1 MTTTTTP
8 GAAPAAHDL
17 ATLPLDLFW
26 AISSQLSLYD
36 LVRCRQVSRLWN
48 EAFCS
53 AAILVPLAKQWRLG
67 TPEADEIIARSSDI
81 DNSECRR
88 LFDRVASRWHY
99 MSIQKARSVRK
110 YQLYDDFGGNG
121 EREWFPVP
129 PWESHAS
136 HFENTV
142 DWPFGEA
149 MWTCDDGLLVYPS
162 AHHQCLVLMDI
173 ETDRHFMVPF
183 IIHGKVV
190 RRVRLQKRLL
200 VVEWA
205 EPQAFHWL
213 NNSDG
218 VHRHFASSFDVTRNS
233 DDGWSIVPRNE
244 WKIMFLGHPLSDRDR
259 FFSSHTNTH
268 YVIYIWHSLYTA
280 DEDAPIESLFVW
292 DISKPSSYRPSLDPT
307 GSLQDQEA
315 DTPSIVARF
324 GFRDLEFFG
333 IRQRGC
339 PSIQRLEITDDP
351 QVLEITENIT
361 EEEERWCPSSF
372 TIVTSIPLSGFGPH
386 RRRRFDAP
394 LVCYRGNLQ
403 ATPLELVSFQWQ
415 SEYPN
420 DIEDILDFFYHPI
433 DYAFIPTFFSWVL
446 LLSQTPGTQDA
457 SINLQFQSLHYPP
470 VTRPNLDFAGRAKL
484 CGGESYLVGE
494 NRNRELVIWRFDR

>member
-1 MTTTTTP
+1 MTTPTP
-8 GAAPAAHDL
+8 EL

-26 AISSQLSLYD
+26 VITSQLSFYD
-36 LVRCRQVSRLWN
+36 VARCRQVSRSWN

-53 AAILVPLAKQWRLG
+53 ASILVPLAKRWFLG

-81 DNSECRR
+81 DNTECRR
-88 LFDRVASRWHY
+88 LFDQVASRWHR
-99 MSIQKARSVRK
+99 MSIQKPRSLQK
-110 YQLYDDFGGNG
+110 YQLCDDFGSNG
-121 EREWFPVP
+121 EREWFPIP

-136 HFENTV
+136 HFSDLV
-142 DWPFGEA
+142 DRPFGEA
-149 MWTCDDGLLVYPS
+149 MWTCADHLLVYPS
-162 AHHQCLVLMDI
+162 AHHQCLVLMDL

-183 IIHGKVV
+183 IVHGKVV
-190 RRVRLQKRLL
+190 RRVRLQNQVL

-213 NNSDG
+213 NDSDG

-268 YVIYIWHSLYTA
+268 YVIYMWQPNRSLYTA

-307 GSLQDQEA
+307 GSLRDQESDA
-315 DTPSIVARF
+315 PTVEVRF

-339 PSIQRLEITDDP
+339 PSIQRLEITDDA
-351 QVLEITENIT
+351 QALEITENIT
-361 EEEERWCPSSF
+361 DEEYEWWPSSF
-372 TIVTSIPLSGFGPH
+372 TIVTSIPLSGYGPH
-386 RRRRFDAP
+386 RRHRVEAP
-394 LVCYRGNLQ
+394 LVPYRGNCSLQ
-403 ATPLELVSFQWQ
+403 ATPLGPVPLLWESK
-415 SEYPN
+415 YPEN
-420 DIEDILDFFYHPI
+420 ILDYVYHPI
-433 DYAFIPTFFSWVL
+433 DYASIPSFFFWVL
-446 LLSQTPGTQDA
+446 LLSRNPETQEA
-457 SINLQFQSLHYPP
+457 SVYLQFQSLHYPP
-470 VTRPNLDFAGRAKL
+470 LTHPNLDFAGRAKL

-494 NRNRELVIWRFDR
+494 NCNRELVIWRFDR